1 MSAGQHVASR
11 INVPLLGGSFPSSES
26 SCFPVSAFGTDAS
39 RIAARSSPLNR
50 FRNATSV
57 DAPNGHGPY
66 SFMPMKYC
74 RYGFSPT
81 CFTSHWSLHFSRR
94 WISSAPNAIRAG
106 CAGCPLF
113 TKRAAYRSSATSH
126 GTSAASF
133 TQSFSGS
140 SFPYGNTK
148 SSIRIWLLSLYI
160 RSAPITA
167 SFFLAFPQFPCT
179 YSTIFQPILLV
190 FQAV

>member
-11 INVPLLGGSFPSSES
+11 ISVPLLGGSFPSSEL
-26 SCFPVSAFGTDAS
+26 SCFPISAFGTDAS

-81 CFTSHWSLHFSRR
+81 SLGFNRYRTDLTNSSTSGIPSLARK
-94 WISSAPNAIRAG
+94 
-106 CAGCPLF
+106 CA
-113 TKRAAYRSSATSH
+113 
-126 GTSAASF
+126 
-133 TQSFSGS
+133 
-140 SFPYGNTK
+140 
-148 SSIRIWLLSLYI
+148 
-160 RSAPITA
+160 
-167 SFFLAFPQFPCT
+167 
-179 YSTIFQPILLV
+179 
-190 FQAV
+190 